1 MVPFS
6 TAGLAELARQAIRRG
21 QAFASKHRRLLQT
34 VVSGAILIFLG
45 LYIYRHARELA
56 SYEFSLDAASLA
68 LASVL
73 ILFVNFLTPLTWGL
87 ILSSCLQTRLS
98 WRESLRVWYLSQVSK
113 YLPGSVWNYVSRVFL
128 CGQKG
133 ISAPRSILSMVLE
146 IVLILL
152 AQGVVVLISLP
163 FWLEGHESVL
173 WVLLILPLAGL
184 ILQPRLF
191 NSLLGWVARK
201 SGLRDPPLVDLRP
214 GNVGGL
220 LAIYTFGAIV
230 VGLAFYFFVNGLV
243 VLPLQRLPALAGIV
257 NLSFIAGFVAPFAPY
272 GLGVREGLLTLL
284 LSQYIPAPV
293 AAMVSLASRLWFTA
307 AELVGLSISLALQ
320 HVRANNPKG
329 L

>member
-6 TAGLAELARQAIRRG
+6 TAGLVDLARQAIHRG
-21 QAFASKHRRLLQT
+21 RAFVSEHRRLLQYAI
-34 VVSGAILIFLG
+34 SGTILIFLG

-133 ISAPRSILSMVLE
+133 ISAPRSILSMILE

-152 AQGVVVLISLP
+152 AQAVVFLLSLP

-173 WVLLILPLAGL
+173 WVLLILPLAL
-184 ILQPRLF
+184 IILQPRIF
-191 NSLLGWVARK
+191 NGLLGWVAHK

-214 GNVGGL
+214 GNVGSL
-220 LAIYTFGAIV
+220 LAIYTFGALV
-230 VGLAFYFFVNGLV
+230 VGVAFFFFVNSLV
-243 VLPLQRLPALAGIV
+243 ALPLQRLPALAGIV
-257 NLSFIAGFVAPFAPY
+257 NLSFIAGFLAPFAPY

-284 LSQYIPAPV
+284 LSQYVPAP
-293 AAMVSLASRLWFTA
+293 LAVQRI
-307 AELVGLSISLALQ
+307 G
-320 HVRANNPKG
+320 ANNPKG

>member
-6 TAGLAELARQAIRRG
+6 TGGLADLARQAIHRG
-21 QAFASKHRRLLQT
+21 QGFAREHRRLLQT
-34 VVSGAILIFLG
+34 AVSGAILIFLG

-56 SYEFSLDAASLA
+56 SYKFSPDIASLA

-133 ISAPRSILSMVLE
+133 ISAPRSILSMILE

-152 AQGVVVLISLP
+152 AQAVVFLLSLP
-163 FWLEGHESVL
+163 FWLEGHKSIL
-173 WVLLILPLAGL
+173 WVLLILPLAVI
-184 ILQPRLF
+184 ILQPRIF
-191 NSLLGWVARK
+191 NGLLGWVARK
-201 SGLRDPPLVDLRP
+201 SGLHDPPLVDLRP

-220 LAIYTFGAIV
+220 LAIYTFGAFV
-230 VGLAFYFFVNGLV
+230 VGIAFFFFVNSLV
-243 VLPLQRLPALAGIV
+243 ALPLRRLPALAGIV
-257 NLSFIAGFVAPFAPY
+257 NLSFIAGFLAPFAPY
-272 GLGVREGLLTLL
+272 GLGVREGLLALL
-284 LSQYIPAPV
+284 LSQYVPAPV

-307 AELVGLSISLALQ
+307 AELAGLGISLAVQRLG
-320 HVRANNPKG
+320 ANNPKG